1 MGTLVSGYQ
10 RHPYV
15 HFIEGLSFITSTGLQ
30 NSDEV
35 SVRKDFTG
43 TSRLFSV
50 SQTSSDYKNHLEK
63 KKKKKNHLGNSKKF
77 LRPKPYPRLV
87 QSESLV
93 RTQALVYLNAS
104 QAKPQLKN

>member
-1 MGTLVSGYQ
+1 MCTSGIKRKGIQGTLVSGYQ

-63 KKKKKNHLGNSKKF
+63 KKKKKNHLGSSRHGSVVN
-77 LRPKPYPRLV
+77 
-87 QSESLV
+87 ESD
-93 RTQALVYLNAS
+93 
-104 QAKPQLKN
+104 